1 MFQFSCRFAFLHHFK
16 VFLRHSIDDI
26 ILLTVKLPVNYIGD
40 GVDVDTCSSSSLA
53 TAAVSSNS
61 GQLFMVNLLVHSLMD
76 DDAGLK
82 VVLESALNHEVQVIL
97 QLITPLYHP

>member
-1 MFQFSCRFAFLHHFK
+1 MD
-16 VFLRHSIDDI
+16 VDGI
-26 ILLTVKLPVNYIGD
+26 ILLLVKLPVGYVGD

-53 TAAVSSNS
+53 TAAATSSS

-82 VVLESALNHEVQVIL
+82 VVLESALKHELQVFL
-97 QLITPLYHP
+97 MPAYHTSVMSDMQRS